1 MKTIFIKEHEQNRN
15 WFLIDAAGKP
25 LGRVAAKAASILRG
39 KTKATFAAN
48 QNMGDYVVI
57 INAAKAVVT
66 GGKEQKKIYYNHTGF
81 VGGLKEYTYETL
93 LGKHP
98 EEPMYRAV
106 TGMLPGGRLGRALA
120 DNVKIYAGGENPHA
134 EQNPQ
139 PIEL

>member
-57 INAAKAVVT
+57 SCNWRKRT
-66 GGKEQKKIYYNHTGF
+66 EKD
-81 VGGLKEYTYETL
+81 L
-93 LGKHP
+93 LQSHW
-98 EEPMYRAV
+98 
-106 TGMLPGGRLGRALA
+106 
-120 DNVKIYAGGENPHA
+120 ICWWS
-134 EQNPQ
+134 
-139 PIEL
+139 